1 MPMGKRAQKEN
12 RPVGQK
18 QPRRPW
24 NVLGANPDC
33 QTVSMTDPQQSAAAG
48 AAWLNPSVDQQGL
61 ARYATTIRERRWL
74 ILATVLLT
82 TLAAIVYLVTATKV
96 YQAESDILVTP
107 VSGSDPI
114 YASLGL
120 IHDSSDP
127 TRDVETASRLITTI
141 DVARRVKATL
151 HDPRS
156 AGALL
161 KNVTVQP
168 VAQSN
173 IVAVTA
179 EGDSPRAAQQLAN
192 TFGQE
197 AVNLRTDLLHQQLD
211 SSIAALKPL
220 VPKTGPGASS
230 TDPNSL
236 ASQLQRMQTLRLAK
250 DPTMRVETLA
260 DAPTGPSSPKPKL
273 SLAAGVLAGLV
284 LGIGGAFALQ
294 VLDPRLRREEQLRR
308 LYGLPILARIPK
320 DSRAHGAGALAPEML
335 SPSTIEAY
343 RTLRATLAASR
354 GREVGATSILVT
366 SPSPSEGKTTSAINL
381 ASSLALAGN
390 KVILIEADLRRPA
403 IAKALGI
410 EPRHGTG
417 SVLLETVD
425 LQDALETTRAYGN
438 YLQVLCAD
446 YSGAA
451 SGWMADR
458 LFLPS
463 AQNLVIDAKKLA
475 DYVVIDSPPL
485 SEVIDALPLAQRAD
499 EVLVV
504 VRLGKSHLTKLAH
517 LAELLSRHDIRP
529 VGFAVVGATAQ
540 SEGYYAAPPPS
551 RGDRGGGSDGR
562 GASSRDQRTREP
574 NALTR

>member
-1 MPMGKRAQKEN
+1 MNAPQPTPG
-12 RPVGQK
+12 VG
-18 QPRRPW
+18 
-24 NVLGANPDC
+24 NE
-33 QTVSMTDPQQSAAAG
+33 
-48 AAWLNPSVDQQGL
+48 WLNPSVDEQGL
-61 ARYATTIRERRWL
+61 APYATTIRERKWL

-82 TLAAIVYLVTATKV
+82 TLAAVIYLATAPKV
-96 YQAESDILVTP
+96 YEAEADLLITP
-107 VSGSDPI
+107 VPGSDPV

-120 IHDSSDP
+120 IHDTSDP
-127 TRDVETASRLITTI
+127 TRDVETASRLIANVN
-141 DVARRVKATL
+141 VARRVKATL
-151 HDPRS
+151 RDPRTP
-156 AGALL
+156 AALL
-161 KNVTVQP
+161 DDVTVQP

-173 IVAVTA
+173 IVSITA
-179 EGDSPRAAQQLAN
+179 EGSTPKEAQRLAN
-192 TFGQE
+192 TFAIQ
-197 AVNLRTDLLHQQLD
+197 AVADRTDTFHKQLD
-211 SSIAALKPL
+211 RSIADLKKQIPQ
-220 VPKTGPGASS
+220 S
-230 TDPNSL
+230 DPNTPTTTTNPNFL
-236 ASQLQRMQTLRLAK
+236 PAQLVRMQTLRLAD
-250 DPTMRVETLA
+250 DPTMRVQTLA
-260 DAPTGPSSPKPKL
+260 DPPTSPSSPKPKL
-273 SLAAGVLAGLV
+273 SIAAGILAGLV

-354 GREVGATSILVT
+354 GREQGSTSILVT
-366 SPSPSEGKTTSAINL
+366 SSSPSEGKTTSAINL

-425 LQDALETTRAYGN
+425 LEDALETTKAYGH

-446 YSGAA
+446 YSGAEG
-451 SGWMADR
+451 GWMAGR

-463 AQNLVIDAKKLA
+463 AQNLVTDAKKLA

-517 LAELLSRHDIRP
+517 LAELLQRHSIRP
-529 VGFAVVGATAQ
+529 VGFAVVGAQAQ
-540 SEGYYAAPPPS
+540 SEGYYAAPPP
-551 RGDRGGGSDGR
+551 GR
-562 GASSRDQRTREP
+562 GSGDKPTGTQRERRPREP
-574 NALTR
+574 DALTR